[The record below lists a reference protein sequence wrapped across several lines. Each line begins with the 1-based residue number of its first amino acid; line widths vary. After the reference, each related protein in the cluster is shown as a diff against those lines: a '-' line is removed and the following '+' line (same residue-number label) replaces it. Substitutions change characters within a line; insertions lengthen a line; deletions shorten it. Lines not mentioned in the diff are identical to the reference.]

1 MKVIAYWE
9 KVDEAADIPWHILLC
24 LAALRIDFQDNFL
37 LLTPKNIDQYI
48 GSDYANKHWSFGT
61 IEESDVTQKK
71 VSIVAKSDYIRL
83 KYIYEHGGFWFD
95 SDALCVGDPKNIIK
109 LLDSYDVVWGYE
121 AFFGAKAGNQMFK
134 DASDRMLDMPCQIW
148 GNPGEI
154 KAIVEGSKNAS
165 IGKIP
170 NGYINPLSSAL
181 YSWRDTSILFS
192 ENFEPNEFLSKDQ
205 VFLHLYNKF
214 TEKIVSDHS
223 LSVDFKLEKLFQSQT
238 LIAKIVRNKYSQ
250 NILSDAANSILF
262 EFK

>member
-1 MKVIAYWE
+1 VKVISYWE
-9 KVDEAADIPWHILLC
+9 KVNEAADIPWHILLC
-24 LAALRIDFQDNFL
+24 LAALKIDFEDDFL

-48 GSDYANKHWSFGT
+48 GSDYLKKHWSFGT
-61 IEESDVTQKK
+61 KEENDATQKK

-95 SDALCVGDPKNIIK
+95 SDALCVGNPKNIIN
-109 LLDSYDVVWGYE
+109 LLDGYEVVWGYE
-121 AFFGAKAGNQMFK
+121 AFFGAKAGNQIFK

-154 KAIVEGSKNAS
+154 KKIVEDSNNIS
-165 IGKIP
+165 VGKIP
-170 NGYINPLSSAL
+170 NGYINPLSTVA
-181 YSWRDTSILFS
+181 YSWSDTSILFS
-192 ENFEPNEFLSKDQ
+192 ENFEPDEFLSKDQ

-223 LSVDFKLEKLFQSQT
+223 LSINFKLEKLFESQT

-250 NILSDAANSILF
+250 NTLTTAVNSILF
-262 EFK
+262 ELR